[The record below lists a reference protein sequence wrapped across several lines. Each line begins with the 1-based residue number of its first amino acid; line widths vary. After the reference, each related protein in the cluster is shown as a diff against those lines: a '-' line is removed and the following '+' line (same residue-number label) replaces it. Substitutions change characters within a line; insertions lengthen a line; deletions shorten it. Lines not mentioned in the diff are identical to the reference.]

1 MTWRFDGVSVS
12 CTCTASEQKI
22 EEFALSMT
30 LEEAPEYQPVSAEG
44 RLWCLDGE
52 AADRCAAWL
61 IEASLS
67 VIL

>member
-1 MTWRFDGVSVS
+1 
-12 CTCTASEQKI
+12 
-22 EEFALSMT
+22 MT